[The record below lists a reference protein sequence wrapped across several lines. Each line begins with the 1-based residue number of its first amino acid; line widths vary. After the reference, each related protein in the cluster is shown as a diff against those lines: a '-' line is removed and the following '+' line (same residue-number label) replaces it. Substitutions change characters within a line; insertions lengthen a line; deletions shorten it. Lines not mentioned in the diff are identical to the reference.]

1 MANQPVH
8 VNINQDIQA
17 WTTARYG
24 RQVRAANVD
33 ALTKLQDQANA
44 SVDYVV
50 EKGEEVDQAARDVQ
64 TVRQEAQAAVDHANG
79 ISNQNKQYVDDTVSE
94 YKKYADDKLVETEQ
108 QRQEAEV
115 ARTGSENA
123 ATLAESWARGGTGY
137 RQDENVDNSMHWSQQ
152 SKTESERAKA
162 EADRASQYSQ
172 IVAPGFYF
180 DVDEAILYMKS
191 GVGVDFIV
199 EDACLYW
206 KIAT

>member
-8 VNINQDIQA
+8 VDINREIQD
-17 WTTARYG
+17 WKSARYG

-44 SVDYVV
+44 AVDYVV

-152 SKTESERAKA
+152 SKTEAERAKA

>member
-8 VNINQDIQA
+8 VDINQNIQD
-17 WTTARYG
+17 WKTARYG
-24 RQVRAANVD
+24 RQVRAANVS

-44 SVDYVV
+44 AVDYVV
-50 EKGEEVDQAARDVQ
+50 EKGEAVDQATRDVQ

-79 ISNQNKQYVDDTVSE
+79 ISNQNKQYVDNTVSE
-94 YKKYADDKLVETEQ
+94 YKKYADDKLVATEQ
-108 QRQEAEV
+108 QRQGAEE

-152 SKTESERAKA
+152 SKTEAERAKA

-180 DVDEAILYMKS
+180 NVDEAILYMKS

-199 EDACLYW
+199 DDARLYW